1 MLLAIDLGNTNIHV
15 GLFRDGTSLPQ
26 SEFGLGTDE
35 RRSADEYALTLSA
48 LIERCGC
55 DIAQIDGVIVA
66 SVVPTMTGKVLSAVK
81 KLTTAPVTTVGPGV
95 KTGFSIR
102 LSDPS
107 ELGADLAANAVGAIA
122 SVGAPCVIVDLGT
135 ATVVSAVT
143 REDGSAPA
151 FVGASILPGVRMSF
165 DALGDTGL
173 LPDVPAGTSQ
183 APRAGLPVV
192 GKNTPDAMRSG
203 VIRGQALAVDGLV
216 SLYKR
221 TLSLGETAP
230 VVVTG
235 GCTEELLP
243 LLPKE
248 YVHLP
253 FLTLTGLMEMWRLNE
268 KKK

>member
-15 GLFRDGTSLPQ
+15 GLFRDAEGLPEH
-26 SEFGLGTDE
+26 EFGIGTDE

-55 DIAQIDGVIVA
+55 DVTEIDGVIIA
-66 SVVPTMTGKVLSAVK
+66 SVVPTVTGKLLSAVK
-81 KLTTAPVTTVGPGV
+81 KLTKAPVTIVGPGV

-107 ELGADLAANAVGAIA
+107 ELGADLAANAAGAIA
-122 SVGAPCVIVDLGT
+122 SVGAPCVIVDFGT

-143 REDGSAPA
+143 GDGDGSPA

-173 LPDVPAGTSQ
+173 LPDVPAGTSA
-183 APRAGLPVV
+183 APRSGLPAV

-203 VIRGQALAVDGLV
+203 VIRGQTLAVTGLV
-216 SLYKR
+216 ELYKR
-221 TLSLGETAP
+221 ELSLPADAS

-235 GCTEELLP
+235 GCAEELLS
-243 LLPKE
+243 LLPRE

-253 FLTLTGLMEMWRLNE
+253 LLTLTGLMEMWRLNG